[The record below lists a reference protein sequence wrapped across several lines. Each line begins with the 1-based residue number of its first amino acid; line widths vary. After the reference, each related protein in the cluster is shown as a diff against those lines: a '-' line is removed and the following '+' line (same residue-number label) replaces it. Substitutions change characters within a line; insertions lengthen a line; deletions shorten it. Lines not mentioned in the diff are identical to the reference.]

1 MTYKPT
7 QEDIKYIL
15 DNYMTSTSTE
25 IANHIGCSSSYVKKI
40 GKAVSKGKKKY
51 RRYYFNEHYFDNID
65 TYEKAYWFGFIMAD
79 GCLYK
84 REGHQYSIKISLNIN
99 DIEHLNKF
107 KKAING
113 NNKILKTIRKTDGRE
128 YCSIELVS
136 DIMGGALIKYG
147 CSQRKTNN
155 ITFYNFNNDE
165 LIFGYLNGYID
176 GDGSIQKCKDR
187 NVYRYRLSIVG
198 TKDFI
203 YGVYEF
209 FNKFNIKGKVRED
222 KRDYSFPFYEI
233 YFERMEYLNF
243 IFSNTY
249 NKNII
254 YLNRKKELVD
264 DYYLNKY
271 DKNKE
276 YYNITSS
283 KSGK

>member
-1 MTYKPT
+1 MLPAKTGIIYFISLYFSVSADKIKVLTPN
-7 QEDIKYIL
+7 EDIRIITKIKNEPIL
-15 DNYMTSTSTE
+15 
-25 IANHIGCSSSYVKKI
+25 
-40 GKAVSKGKKKY
+40 
-51 RRYYFNEHYFDNID
+51 FP
-65 TYEKAYWFGFIMAD
+65 
-79 GCLYK
+79 
-84 REGHQYSIKISLNIN
+84 
-99 DIEHLNKF
+99 
-107 KKAING
+107 
-113 NNKILKTIRKTDGRE
+113 IRKTDGRE

-233 YFERMEYLNF
+233 YFERMEYF
-243 IFSNTY
+243 QY
-249 NKNII
+249 
-254 YLNRKKELVD
+254 
-264 DYYLNKY
+264 
-271 DKNKE
+271 
-276 YYNITSS
+276 
-283 KSGK
+283 